1 MHDAGPQQA
10 PQHRSADLAD
20 RKRAGGLIRP
30 GASIPVRAVC
40 AALLV
45 LAGWVP
51 RAADAQIR
59 AGGHGVYQ
67 TGVFEGSF
75 GVGGRAEAVLD
86 FIAPG
91 LTVAGTYDHFFPGC
105 VECSAFNAGL
115 QVLIAPPS
123 ALYLGLGAD
132 YGRFSDGAE
141 GTADTDWSMS
151 LVAGIRVPVLPV
163 VVPFIELRQQFW
175 STSINEQTLSLGV
188 ILSPVRARNAPLRP
202 RPR

>member
-1 MHDAGPQQA
+1 MHDAGPEQA

-20 RKRAGGLIRP
+20 RKRVGGPIRP
-30 GASIPVRAVC
+30 RAAVPVRAVC
-40 AALLV
+40 AVLLAT
-45 LAGWVP
+45 AGSVP
-51 RAADAQIR
+51 QTADAQLR
-59 AGGHGVYQ
+59 AGGYGVYQ

-86 FIAPG
+86 FIARG

-105 VECSAFNAGL
+105 TECSAFNAGL
-115 QVLIAPPS
+115 QVLIAPPR

-141 GTADTDWSMS
+141 GTVDTDWSAS

-163 VVPFIELRQQFW
+163 VVPFIEIRQQFW

-188 ILSPVRARNAPLRP
+188 IVSPARARNAPLRP